1 MNNPL
6 VSICIPAYKCEKTI
20 EKAVN
25 SALSQTYKNIEIII
39 IDDNSPDNTFKIL
52 ESIKDDRVHLYK
64 NEHNLGM
71 CDNWNKCVSYANG
84 EYIHFLH
91 CDDILLPDSV
101 NEKID
106 AVNKHKDVALV
117 FSATEII
124 NKSDNVL
131 MVRRYKNKDT
141 IVNGLKICY
150 ESLHKRNLFGEPSN
164 VLFKKEIFEK
174 VGGFCHELKYVIDWD
189 LWIRIAA
196 FGNVCYINKV
206 LSKYRI
212 SNTNVTSSLLIK
224 EMLEDDAKMVRN
236 LQNSNFLHLSLHQII
251 IHRLVFRA
259 RAIIRYF
266 YMKFWAN
273 KLNN

>member
-1 MNNPL
+1 M
-6 VSICIPAYKCEKTI
+6 
-20 EKAVN
+20 
-25 SALSQTYKNIEIII
+25 
-39 IDDNSPDNTFKIL
+39 
-52 ESIKDDRVHLYK
+52 
-64 NEHNLGM
+64 
-71 CDNWNKCVSYANG
+71 
-84 EYIHFLH
+84 
-91 CDDILLPDSV
+91 

-106 AVNKHKDVALV
+106 AVNKHNDVALV

-174 VGGFCHELKYVIDWD
+174 VGGFCNELKYVIDWD